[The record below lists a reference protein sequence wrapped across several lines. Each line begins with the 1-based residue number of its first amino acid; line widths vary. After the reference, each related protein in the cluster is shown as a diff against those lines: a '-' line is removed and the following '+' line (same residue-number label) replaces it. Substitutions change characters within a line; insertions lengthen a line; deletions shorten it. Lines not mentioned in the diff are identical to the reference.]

1 MNVISFKLI
10 EKVGGNQT
18 AFEVISHPHPPLKK
32 CFKIFWNTFIIFMVI
47 WFDNWITAV
56 APGVCWPTT
65 REWGL
70 LMGTN

>member
-18 AFEVISHPHPPLKK
+18 AFEVSHPPTPLLKNVLK
-32 CFKIFWNTFIIFMVI
+32 FLWNTFIIFMVI

-65 REWGL
+65 REWRL

>member
-18 AFEVISHPHPPLKK
+18 AFEVSHPPLLKNVLEFLWNA
-32 CFKIFWNTFIIFMVI
+32 CFIFMVI
-47 WFDNWITAV
+47 WFDNWITAI

-65 REWGL
+65 RELRL